1 MENYTFLLMG
11 MTFLLLCKAYTLTN
25 KKSAICGLI
34 IGEKVHWKE
43 QTLCRDNEN
52 HRKCGL
58 FNFFKEKDREV
69 KNGFISSERVS
80 DLGSVLRDGDGVR
93 ARISTM
99 STSLDLG
106 EKSPHHRKPP

>member
-1 MENYTFLLMG
+1 MRKFIGKNKPFAGTMRTTENVDFLI
-11 MTFLLLCKAYTLTN
+11 FLKRR
-25 KKSAICGLI
+25 I
-34 IGEKVHWKE
+34 
-43 QTLCRDNEN
+43 
-52 HRKCGL
+52 
-58 FNFFKEKDREV
+58 EV